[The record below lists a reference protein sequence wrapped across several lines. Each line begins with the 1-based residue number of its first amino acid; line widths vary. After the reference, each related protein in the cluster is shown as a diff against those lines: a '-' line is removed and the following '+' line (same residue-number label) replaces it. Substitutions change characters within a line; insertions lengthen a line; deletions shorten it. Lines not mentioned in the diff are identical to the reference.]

1 MKQQIHRGENTTV
14 KDILYPQK
22 QNQNKIWHLK
32 NLKSI
37 KEQTEK
43 NRIHKQEQE
52 NYIPRMN
59 IYMYN
64 III

>member
-1 MKQQIHRGENTTV
+1 MKQQLHRGETTTV

-52 NYIPRMN
+52 SYIPRM
-59 IYMYN
+59 
-64 III
+64 